1 MRYIKEILETIGN
14 PLYYDEMS
22 INASIYFMDADKTLD
37 RLGIIKPVEDEGGYM
52 SGAYALPY
60 DSRGDGTTSGYI
72 IYVDE
77 EVSGYCPHS
86 HELLIHVFSSDELRT
101 LKNAL
106 RKGVR
111 IS

>member
-1 MRYIKEILETIGN
+1 MRYIKEILESIDN

-22 INASIYFMDADKTLD
+22 IDACIYFMDADKTLD

-52 SGAYALPY
+52 SSAYALPY
-60 DSRGDGTTSGYI
+60 DSRGDGSTSGYI

-77 EVSGYCPHS
+77 EVPGYCPHN

-111 IS
+111 IF

>member
-1 MRYIKEILETIGN
+1 MRYIKEILETVGN

-22 INASIYFMDADKTLD
+22 INASIYFMDADKTLN
-37 RLGIIKPVEDEGGYM
+37 RLGIIKPVEEEGGYV
-52 SGAYALPY
+52 SSAYSLPY
-60 DSRGDGTTSGYI
+60 DSRGNGTTSGYI

-77 EVSGYCPHS
+77 EVPGYCPHS

-111 IS
+111 IF